1 MQKQFLPT
9 TNGDDQPI
17 MPMSEEQKYLFDLK
31 GWIALPGLLDSK
43 TVDRVRQHQMD
54 FLYQRDS
61 LPLDERDNHGG
72 DSQILLDH
80 PAVVGILNEIISH
93 QALASEDC
101 YGFRF
106 DHTYTSHRKAGHDNF
121 NPHGGGG
128 LFNFSG
134 NSHTYQM
141 QKGQIHAG
149 LIRVVWELNEVELE
163 DGGTLFLSG
172 SHKAAFPRP
181 ESLSNRE
188 SPLWETYACPA
199 GSAVIF
205 TEALCH
211 TGTRWTNTDRDRLSL
226 FTCYNTVNA
235 KWGKGCPPSE
245 VILSLPPKRQTL
257 FRGVWHGMTEVPQI
271 NKYYDEANTGRF
283 STTG

>member
-31 GWIALPGLLDSK
+31 GWITLPGLLDSK
-43 TVDRVRQHQMD
+43 TVDRVRHHQMA

-61 LPLDERDNHGG
+61 LPLEERDNHGG

-80 PAVVGILNEIISH
+80 PSVVGILNEIISH

-149 LIRVVWELNEVELE
+149 LIRVVWELNEVELG

-172 SHKAAFPRP
+172 SHKTAFPRP